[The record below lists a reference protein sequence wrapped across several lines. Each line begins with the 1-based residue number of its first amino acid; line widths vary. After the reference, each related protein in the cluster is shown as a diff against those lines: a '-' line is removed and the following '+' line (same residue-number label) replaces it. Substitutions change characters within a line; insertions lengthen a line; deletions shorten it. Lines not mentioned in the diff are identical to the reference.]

1 MRLVSQLDFSRYPLG
16 EHVVAPYR
24 LRKTVP
30 SKHLITNQSG
40 LAVWFAFG
48 SKEQV
53 WFGGVVCL
61 WKQRTCMVWGCG
73 LPLEANN
80 MYGLGVWFAFGSK
93 EHVLFGSVVC
103 LWKQRTGKCLY
114 EN

>member
-1 MRLVSQLDFSRYPLG
+1 MSQLDFSRYQLG

-53 WFGGVVCL
+53 WFGSVICR
-61 WKQRTCMVWGCG
+61 WKQGTGMVWRSD
-73 LPLEANN
+73 LPL
-80 MYGLGVWFAFGSK
+80 
-93 EHVLFGSVVC
+93 
-103 LWKQRTGKCLY
+103 KQRTGKCLY